1 MSEAHG
7 YCRCCSRWFK
17 KHAEFQ
23 KWDAEKSLLVHK
35 ILQLGQEN
43 EKLKAKIYER
53 TIASS
58 QELQR
63 RYKQQLSTTLAEL
76 KSLQQVSRLGQG
88 PEACSPRA
96 CILHVLT
103 LWVALSLPS

>member
-76 KSLQQVSRLGQG
+76 KSLQQATLRQY
-88 PEACSPRA
+88 EAFVQHLQDEARGRDR
-96 CILHVLT
+96 
-103 LWVALSLPS
+103 PSASTSCK